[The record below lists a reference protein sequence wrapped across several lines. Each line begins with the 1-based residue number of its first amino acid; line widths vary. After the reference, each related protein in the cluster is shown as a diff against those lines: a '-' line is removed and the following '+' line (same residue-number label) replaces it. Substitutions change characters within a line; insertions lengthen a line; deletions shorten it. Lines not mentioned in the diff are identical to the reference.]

1 MTLDKYLAKRRYWE
15 LGLILLIVLVSFCAN
30 LGIEW
35 IEHSQSGGV
44 NLVDPLVT
52 EATSHVAML
61 LIIPFVLVLSHRFP
75 IRSDRCRSSVAA
87 HILFSI
93 VFSLL
98 HVTLMYWGRVLIFNQ
113 LENPIVYRWSNWFG
127 QFGYEYLKDFRT
139 YVLILALS
147 YLYDFILRRLQG
159 EAGLLTD
166 EKDEQ
171 EVAALSDR
179 FLVKKL
185 GREFLVRIDE
195 IDWIESSGNYVNLHV
210 ANRIYPLRETM
221 TRIDERL
228 MPLGFQRVHRGAI
241 VNLDRVS
248 EIISY
253 DTGDGQARLKSD
265 TLVPISRR
273 FRQGLRERLA

>member
-1 MTLDKYLAKRRYWE
+1 MTLDKYLANRRYWE
-15 LGLILLIVLVSFCAN
+15 FGLLFLIVLISFGAN

-35 IEHSQSGGV
+35 IERGRGGSFYPV
-44 NLVDPLVT
+44 EALVS
-52 EATSHVAML
+52 EATSHAVML
-61 LIIPFVLVLSHRFP
+61 LIVPFAIMLLHRFP
-75 IRSDRCRSSVAA
+75 LRANTWLLSVAT
-87 HILFSI
+87 HGLFSI
-93 VFSLL
+93 VFSLV
-98 HVTLMYWGRVLIFNQ
+98 HVTLMYWGRVLIFSH

-139 YVLILALS
+139 YILIVALS
-147 YLYDFILRRLQG
+147 HLYDFVLRRLQG
-159 EAGLLTD
+159 EAGFLAE

-195 IDWIESSGNYVNLHV
+195 IDWIESCGNYVNLHV
-210 ANRIYPLRETM
+210 ANRVYPLRATM

-228 MPLGFQRVHRGAI
+228 KPLGFQRVHRGAI

-248 EIISY
+248 EIVSY

-265 TLVPISRR
+265 ALVPISRR
-273 FRQGLRERLA
+273 FRQNLRERLA